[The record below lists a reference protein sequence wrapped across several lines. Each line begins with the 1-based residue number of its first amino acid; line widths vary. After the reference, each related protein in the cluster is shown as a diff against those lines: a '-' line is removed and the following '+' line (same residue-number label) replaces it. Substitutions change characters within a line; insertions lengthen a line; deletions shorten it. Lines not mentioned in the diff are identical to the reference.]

1 MEFLCIIQLSL
12 CQRQM
17 TNSGMKD
24 QQLSKESWA
33 VVARIVI
40 FDLNTSRGGVF
51 GVLLGFLCFFF
62 FPLAG
67 VYCHFLREVLSS
79 ALAKCSGSI
88 FMSLY
93 QREGGTGAE
102 SEGETSEHGEKE

>member
-1 MEFLCIIQLSL
+1 M
-12 CQRQM
+12 
-17 TNSGMKD
+17 
-24 QQLSKESWA
+24 
-33 VVARIVI
+33 
-40 FDLNTSRGGVF
+40 
-51 GVLLGFLCFFF
+51 FLCFVGFFLFVCLF